1 MKGVH
6 AMHKKGK
13 EEKRKQ
19 QDEEV
24 IASGKEANGT
34 APSEGEK
41 ETTTSPIIRQDYAMD
56 SDEKE
61 DEARASQSNTP
72 IPHRHMHPAG
82 PKGWSSMLDG
92 RSTGRLVI
100 EEIADVILR
109 VVLRSAVKRRRAD
122 SPSPFVAQP
131 RRIT

>member
-24 IASGKEANGT
+24 IAGKEANGI

-92 RSTGRLVI
+92 RSTGPPVI
-100 EEIADVILR
+100 EVIANVILR
-109 VVLRSAVKRRRAD
+109 VVLRSAVESRRAD

>member
-24 IASGKEANGT
+24 IAGKEANGI

-92 RSTGRLVI
+92 GSTGRPVI
-100 EEIADVILR
+100 GEVANVVLR
-109 VVLRSAVKRRRAD
+109 VVLRSAVKSRRAD